1 MRNRNLIA
9 VLVTGGLALAA
20 TNLTV
25 RGAEDPLQT
34 SAKPQSSHETYS
46 SKDAAK
52 EAQLAAVTA
61 AGSNMKASSI
71 IGMQV
76 RNDSGERLGKVQDII
91 VNLESHSAPFAIV
104 EFGGTLGI
112 GATHVAVPL
121 SDFKWSS
128 DPKQLLLM
136 ATKDEFQSAS
146 SAPTDGWMVVSG
158 EEWTRS
164 VDKFYGQP
172 STTDKPR
179 YERQETT
186 GIIQGREPVRTPT
199 EAKSANELLNPTP
212 GTVPEEKNL
221 ARPTDDDLTAKVNGL
236 VRQDVGQD
244 ADNIQVSIQ
253 NGVVTLKGKV
263 ASATQKQA
271 LETKIKAL
279 PGVTRIED
287 NLETSKD

>member
-20 TNLTV
+20 ANLTV
-25 RGAEDPLQT
+25 QGAEDPLQT
-34 SAKPQSSHETYS
+34 PATPEPSHETHAS
-46 SKDAAK
+46 K
-52 EAQLAAVTA
+52 EALLAAVPA
-61 AGSNMKASSI
+61 AGSNLKASSI
-71 IGMQV
+71 IGLQV
-76 RNDSGERLGKVQDII
+76 RNDSGDRLGKVQDII

-121 SDFKWSS
+121 TDLKWSS

-146 SAPTDGWMVVSG
+146 SAPTGGWMVVSG

-172 STTDKPR
+172 STTDRSR

-186 GIIQGREPVRTPT
+186 GIIQGREPVRNPTEAKT

-212 GTVPEEKNL
+212 GAVPEEKNL
-221 ARPTDDDLTAKVNGL
+221 AKPTDDDLTATVNGL

-253 NGVVTLKGKV
+253 NGVVTLKGK
-263 ASATQKQA
+263 ASAAQKEA
-271 LETKIKAL
+271 LQTKIKAL